1 MSEKSTPSTRFDGF
15 TNAWEQGQASP
26 AVPAVR
32 FKADDGS
39 DFPGW
44 EKKKLGEI
52 LQQYK
57 EMASKDGTYPHVSLT
72 KEGVVAKTERYNRD
86 FLVRQQDKQYRVT
99 HKDDICYNPAN
110 LKFGVICRNKYGDGI
125 FSPIYITYRVSKGN
139 IPQFVEA
146 LVTRENFIGR
156 ALRFQEGTVY
166 ERMAVSPEDFEKM
179 KVQLPSLPEQKK
191 IASCLSSVDS
201 TITLCQRKLDL
212 LTQAKKALMQQ
223 IFSQKL
229 RFKAD
234 DGSDFPDWEEKKLG
248 DIAEIVRGASPRP
261 INDPKW
267 FDNNSDV
274 GWLRISDVTDQ
285 NGRIHYLQ
293 QHISQLGQE
302 KTRVVTEPHLLL
314 SIAATVGKPL
324 INYVKTGVHDGFL
337 IFLHPQFDLE
347 YMYQWLEVFR
357 PQWNKYGQPGTQV
370 NLNSDLVKNQTILL
384 PSDEEQKTIGSFLKR
399 FDSVIDQTRTELERW
414 QEVKKSLLQQMF
426 V

>member
-1 MSEKSTPSTRFDGF
+1 MSDNSTPAVRFAGF
-15 TNAWEQGQASP
+15 TNDWEQRKPSH

-32 FKADDGS
+32 FQADDGS
-39 DFPGW
+39 AFPEW
-44 EKKKLGEI
+44 EEKKLGDVLEVCHGRD
-52 LQQYK
+52 YK
-57 EMASKDGTYPHVSLT
+57 HLGS
-72 KEGVVAKTERYNRD
+72 
-86 FLVRQQDKQYRVT
+86 
-99 HKDDICYNPAN
+99 
-110 LKFGVICRNKYGDGI
+110 
-125 FSPIYITYRVSKGN
+125 GN
-139 IPQFVEA
+139 IPVMGTGGVITYVDEA
-146 LVTRENFIGR
+146 LCNWDCVCIGR
-156 ALRFQEGTVY
+156 KGTINKPIYMNVPFWSVDTLFFSKAKKDNDPLCQFYLFQTINWDRYNEATGV
-166 ERMAVSPEDFEKM
+166 
-179 KVQLPSLPEQKK
+179 PSLSSTTIESLKVNVPSFPEQQK
-191 IASCLSSVDS
+191 IASLLSSVDE
-201 TITLCQRKLDL
+201 TITLCRRKLDL

-234 DGSDFPDWEEKKLG
+234 DGSDFPEWEKKKLG

-285 NGRIHYLQ
+285 HGRIHYLQ

-399 FDSVIDQTRTELERW
+399 FDSVVDQARVELEQW
-414 QEVKKSLLQQMF
+414 QEVKKSLLQQLF